1 MSWDLIVVA
10 PDHVTNINCP
20 HCLFIHLY
28 EASEVSKRVS
38 RYQLLHQVMQTP
50 MWQQMVVNKYQF
62 VYFPDERVVQDVSA
76 IDT

>member
-28 EASEVSKRVS
+28 EGSESVG
-38 RYQLLHQVMQTP
+38 RYQLLHRVMQTP
-50 MWQQMVVNKYQF
+50 LWQQMVVNKYQF

-76 IDT
+76 INA